1 MRGIMGDQKVIQK
14 YFSRIETELDVHAIS
29 GSLFSAEVLNFDQKQ
44 EIDTKGTT
52 KAANTVLATYLYQ
65 NADRARLEG
74 FLKVLE
80 SDEAHPKHR
89 KLASDMKC
97 DLAQSL
103 VGTAA

>member
-14 YFSRIETELDVHAIS
+14 YFSRIETELDVRTIS

-44 EIDTKGTT
+44 EIDNSGTT
-52 KAANTVLATYLYQ
+52 KAANTVLATYLYK

-89 KLASDMKC
+89 KLANDMKN
-97 DLAQSL
+97 DLAQSS